1 MKFSSSSQDL
11 YGFKYRDRVT
21 IIGDI
26 LKTIIYSSR
35 KRRRKTQIML
45 SAKLNYGQ
53 VNKYLA
59 LLITNGYIEAER
71 SEMHRGPVYRVTS
84 KGLNFVKIVEA
95 ENLRLR

>member
-11 YGFKYRDRVT
+11 HGFKYRDRVT

-26 LKTIIYSSR
+26 LKTITYSSR

-59 LLITNGYIEAER
+59 LLISNGYIKAER
-71 SEMHRGPVYRVTS
+71 SEIHGGSVYRATS
-84 KGLNFVKIVEA
+84 KGLNFVKVLET
-95 ENLRLR
+95 ENLKLI